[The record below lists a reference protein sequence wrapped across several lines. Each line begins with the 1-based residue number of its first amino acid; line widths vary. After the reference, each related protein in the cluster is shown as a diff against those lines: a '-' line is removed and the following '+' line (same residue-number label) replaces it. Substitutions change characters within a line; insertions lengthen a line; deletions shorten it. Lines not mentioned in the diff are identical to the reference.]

1 MSYCCLDTHCK
12 QCCIQTNMLLSHD
25 DIETIQKFGYDA
37 SFFVEHHHGWL
48 QLKNTHGRC
57 VFHNGARCTIYAY
70 RPEGCMLYPVVYDH
84 DHKRAILDSACPQ
97 KKCFQ
102 LSQQKTQQL
111 YALVSRLE
119 KEREQRKNLR
129 KKVRFGD
136 ITQSRK

>member
-1 MSYCCLDTHCK
+1 
-12 QCCIQTNMLLSHD
+12 
-25 DIETIQKFGYDA
+25 
-37 SFFVEHHHGWL
+37 
-48 QLKNTHGRC
+48 
-57 VFHNGARCTIYAY
+57 
-70 RPEGCMLYPVVYDH
+70 MLYPVVYDH